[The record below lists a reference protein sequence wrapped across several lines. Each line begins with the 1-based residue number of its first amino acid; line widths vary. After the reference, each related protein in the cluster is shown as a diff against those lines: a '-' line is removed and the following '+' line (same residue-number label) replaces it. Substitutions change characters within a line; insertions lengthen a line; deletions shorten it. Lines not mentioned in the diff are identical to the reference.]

1 MCGKGRH
8 GREMKDTFLRVKGII
23 KKDDKYL
30 LIKRWVDD
38 RIPDPFVWEFIDAE
52 VNHGEAPDD
61 TVLRAI
67 NELLSVEGKI
77 EKIEYTW
84 SSMLGDTHCV
94 GIAYLCS
101 IAEADEANI
110 VLSEDFGEW
119 IWVTRDEFPRYI
131 ENQYVLQDLEGKEL

>member
-1 MCGKGRH
+1 
-8 GREMKDTFLRVKGII
+8 MKDTFLRVKGII